1 MKLKRKSG
9 AEKPRLIQ
17 STAVKVTA
25 FILTILM
32 TVVCMAS
39 IIIAVCMAQTEMYT
53 KPMDEFLNEHAEGI
67 VYEDAGEIL
76 QNVMGDWRFYD
87 IDEYCNKRNIAKV
100 VISSEETSRK
110 IWSWERDGE
119 YKTVNK
125 CHRYY
130 RWSYKLNQSIDTR
143 TYPFFTNGNKDT
155 EDVKV
160 TICYINPPIINDNYK
175 QLYNIIYLGY
185 SMRYAIYAVIFLS
198 FFLVVAAFVFLMCA
212 AGHHKGKE
220 EVEKGWGTG
229 FPLDLLTAIVF
240 VPVVVFLWPYMI
252 YAPDFSSL
260 LLLFVVFCAWEIS
273 LVAFCM
279 SFALRVKLGKWWRN
293 TVIYKLIHGIVRLV
307 RSIPLVWRTALVIS
321 GVFLV
326 ELILMVANRNAQF
339 EEMLGVWFV
348 TKMLLFAAVI
358 FIAVQLRELKQ
369 GGEAIANGDADYKID
384 NSKMLLPDF
393 KAHAENLNN
402 ISRSVNIAVGEKMK
416 SERMKTE
423 LITNV
428 SHDIKTPLT
437 SIINYADLIG
447 KEECE
452 NEKIIEYSEVLLR
465 QSERLKRLI
474 EDLVEASKASTGN
487 LDVVLT
493 PIDANILLT
502 QAVGEYEEKIKA
514 ADLEI
519 ITNEPAEPISINA
532 DGRRLWRVFD
542 NLLNNIC
549 KYAQCG
555 TRVYL
560 SLERDGSDAVIT
572 FKNTSRAP
580 LNISADELMERFV
593 RGDESRSTEGNGLGL
608 SIAKSLTELQN
619 GTLSISIDG
628 DLFKVVVR
636 FPLV

>member
-9 AEKPRLIQ
+9 SEKPRLIQ
-17 STAVKVTA
+17 STAAKVTA
-25 FILTILM
+25 FFLTILM
-32 TVVCMAS
+32 TIVCLAS
-39 IIIAVCMAQTEMYT
+39 IIVAVAMADTGMYST
-53 KPMDEFLNEHAEGI
+53 PMDEFLSEHAEGVIFDDAVTI
-67 VYEDAGEIL
+67 VDVVVDKWEII
-76 QNVMGDWRFYD
+76 D
-87 IDEYCNKRNIAKV
+87 IDEFCKSRNIAKV
-100 VISSEETSRK
+100 EIEKWKTSRT

-119 YKTVNK
+119 HKAVNEY
-125 CHRYY
+125 HRYFE
-130 RWSYKLNQSIDTR
+130 WNNKINQRMDTSL
-143 TYPFFTNGNKDT
+143 YPFFNPGKDS
-155 EDVKV
+155 ECIKV
-160 TICYINPPIINDNYK
+160 NVSYLNPPVINDNYK
-175 QLYNIIYLGY
+175 QLYNIIHLGY
-185 SMRYAIYAVIFLS
+185 SMRYSIFVVIFLS
-198 FFLVVAAFVFLMCA
+198 FFLAVASFVFLMCA
-212 AGHHKGKE
+212 SGHHKGKE
-220 EVEKGWGTG
+220 KVEKGWGTG
-229 FPLDLLTAIVF
+229 FPLDLLTA
-240 VPVVVFLWPYMI
+240 VVFIPVICLQYMF
-252 YAPDFSSL
+252 YVSDLSSL
-260 LLLFVVFCAWEIS
+260 IPLCIGLCVWEIPF
-273 LVAFCM
+273 VAFCM

-293 TVIYKLIHGIVRLV
+293 TVIYKLIHGIARLV
-307 RSIPLVWRTALVIS
+307 RSIPLVWRAALIIS

-326 ELILMVANRNAQF
+326 ELILMVANWSASYDQI
-339 EEMLGVWFV
+339 LSVWFT
-348 TKMLLFAAVI
+348 TKLALFAAVI
-358 FIAVQLRELKQ
+358 FIAVQLRKLRQ
-369 GGEAIANGDADYKID
+369 GGEAIANGDTDYKID
-384 NSKMLLPDF
+384 SSKMLLPDF

-447 KEECE
+447 KEDCD
-452 NEKIIEYSEVLLR
+452 NEKISEYSEVLLR

-487 LDVVLT
+487 LEVVLT

-519 ITNEPAEPISINA
+519 ITNEPAEPIAINA

-608 SIAKSLTELQN
+608 SIARSLTELQN
-619 GTLSISIDG
+619 GTISISIDG